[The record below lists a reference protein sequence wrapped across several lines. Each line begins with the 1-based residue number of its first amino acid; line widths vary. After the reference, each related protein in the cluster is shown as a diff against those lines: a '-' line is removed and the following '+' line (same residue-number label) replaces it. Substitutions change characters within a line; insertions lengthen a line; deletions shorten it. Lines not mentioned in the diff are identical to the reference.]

1 MKYIRTKD
9 GKIFTVVEKIDKT
22 KFNRSFKYLYRVKEI
37 EKINDGCDIIVDVNV
52 VGEADTIEE
61 LCDGFYLDDDTLM
74 LIERFYHYWAM
85 GDNFSNDHDGYY
97 TMYRKDF
104 EEEGASFY
112 GFIKTDKG
120 LIYVAKMNDKG
131 ELELL

>member
-9 GKIFTVVEKIDKT
+9 GIFELLENGLSQTP
-22 KFNRSFKYLYRVKEI
+22 I
-37 EKINDGCDIIVDVNV
+37 EVQNALITGDYNQ
-52 VGEADTIEE
+52 ADTIEE
-61 LCDGFYLDDDTLM
+61 LCDGFYLDDDALM

-104 EEEGASFY
+104 EEGASFY
-112 GFIKTDKG
+112 GFIKTNKG

-131 ELELL
+131 ELELI

>member
-9 GKIFTVVEKIDKT
+9 GKIYNKSKIICSAFREEYCSPNWNEDIE
-22 KFNRSFKYLYRVKEI
+22 KYLQT
-37 EKINDGCDIIVDVNV
+37 KIVA
-52 VGEADTIEE
+52 EADTIEE
-61 LCDGFYLDDDTLM
+61 LCDGFYLDNEEYELVD
-74 LIERFYHYWAM
+74 RFYYYHKQYDCFKSFANSHR
-85 GDNFSNDHDGYY
+85 GFSRSCFKEYKADLYL
-97 TMYRKDF
+97 R
-104 EEEGASFY
+104 